1 MRRSE
6 ALLWDTLVFTFS
18 HSGFKWKIINLM
30 LNLQSTGMTE
40 KIRTQT
46 KTKKKKEEVN
56 NTEPIQVLTPPNRA

>member
-30 LNLQSTGMTE
+30 LNLQSTGMTS
-40 KIRTQT
+40 KIRTR
-46 KTKKKKEEVN
+46 TKKKKPN
-56 NTEPIQVLTPPNRA
+56 NTAPTPVVTSPNRA